1 MNRTV
6 RNTSFAAAVTAALA
20 TAFIAVPTGAA
31 EAGHRHYHGGSA
43 AAAGVIGFATG
54 AIVAGALS
62 QPRTVTVYEEPVY
75 YGGRPRPWTPSWY
88 AYCDSRYRSFNPDTG
103 MFVGYDGR
111 HHFCR

>member
-1 MNRTV
+1 MNRTF
-6 RNTSFAAAVTAALA
+6 RNTSCAAVVTATLA
-20 TAFIAVPTGAA
+20 AAFIAVPVSGA
-31 EAGHRHYHGGSA
+31 EAGHRHYHGGHA

-88 AYCDSRYRSFNPDTG
+88 AYCSDRYRSFNPETG
-103 MFVGYDGR
+103 TFVGYDGR
-111 HHFCR
+111 AHFCR

>member
-20 TAFIAVPTGAA
+20 AGFVAVPMDTAD
-31 EAGHRHYHGGSA
+31 AGHRHHRGSA
-43 AAAGVIGFATG
+43 AAAGVIGLATG
-54 AIVAGALS
+54 AIIAGALS

-88 AYCDSRYRSFNPDTG
+88 AYCDNRYRSFNPDTG
-103 MFVGYDGR
+103 TFTGYDGR
-111 HHFCR
+111 THFCR